1 MEEEGTQREA
11 VVVVGIAR
19 MMKEG
24 LPVFDVNGMKIGP
37 VHRYDLDSGYMVV
50 EHGALEKRR
59 LYIPFHLILTIT
71 PKEIF
76 LAAAQVTLTDD
87 YLVPPLIKPVV
98 EEWTNPLTGR
108 TEEVIWHELRSGY
121 DERLARIMPVSLD
134 EVTTNITVG
143 MTVVDVD
150 DDYVGEIIDRDNE
163 RLIVRD
169 DIASDAVH
177 IVPFGLVA
185 RVSLDDLAVTLL
197 IPKLAL
203 PRYASS
209 QEIQEMSAQGTGA
222 DADDR

>member
-1 MEEEGTQREA
+1 MEEEDTQREA
-11 VVVVGIAR
+11 VVVVNIAD
-19 MMKEG
+19 MIKEG
-24 LPVFDVNGMKIGP
+24 LPVFDLNGARIGQ
-37 VHRYDLDSGYMVV
+37 VYRFDLDAGYMVV

-59 LYIPFHLILTIT
+59 LYIPFHLIGAIT
-71 PKEIF
+71 PKKAF
-76 LAAAQVTLTDD
+76 LTVAHAALTDD
-87 YLVPPLIKPVV
+87 YLLPPPIKPVV

-108 TEEVIWHELRSGY
+108 TEQVIWHELRSGY
-121 DERLARIMPVSLD
+121 DERLVRIMPVSLD
-134 EVTTNITVG
+134 EVTNNITVG
-143 MTVVDVD
+143 MTMVDVD